1 MHYTRAGKTERLA
14 SQTFQVRPQC
24 EMLALDLLHR
34 QLPYC
39 VLLGGKMPLIDTR
52 LVCVIPCNTKG
63 GEQSL
68 EFQEHRI
75 LAGAHH
81 IGQSS
86 PGVMI
91 KRMPQPPCPLFGP
104 DETPHFIHFGGASRR
119 DADGA

>member
-39 VLLGGKMPLIDTR
+39 VLVRRKMPLIDPR
-52 LVCVIPCNTKG
+52 LVRVISGDTKG
-63 GEQSL
+63 SEQSL

-81 IGQSS
+81 IGKYA
-86 PGVMI
+86 P
-91 KRMPQPPCPLFGP
+91 
-104 DETPHFIHFGGASRR
+104 
-119 DADGA
+119 